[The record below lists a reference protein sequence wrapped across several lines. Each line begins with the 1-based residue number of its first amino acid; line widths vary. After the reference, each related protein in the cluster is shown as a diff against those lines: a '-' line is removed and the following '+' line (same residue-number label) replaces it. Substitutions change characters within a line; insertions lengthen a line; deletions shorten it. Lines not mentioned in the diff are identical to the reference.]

1 MIFSD
6 FEVIG
11 TVHQGVSV
19 KDSIHQRALV
29 LPLVFEKSAK

>member
-6 FEVIG
+6 FEVIK

-19 KDSIHQRALV
+19 KDSVHQRGLV

>member
-6 FEVIG
+6 FEVIE

-29 LPLVFEKSAK
+29 FPLVFEKSAE